1 MAITARIKRQYFQQG
16 QRLIR
21 LAPNQDHSL
30 PTRRAGTPWTPEEHD
45 RFLEAFERYP
55 SGPWKAIAAHIGTRT
70 TRQTMTH
77 AQKYR
82 EKIARRQKGK
92 EVAREARAAVKTD
105 ILRHSPMQEHS
116 VNPAKKQKVQEE
128 EKPSQFM
135 ELELDESV
143 ITLLETFEPLEMLP
157 GLESL
162 STVHVADTWCT
173 TNIQFGH
180 IEWLNTDSPFQQC
193 IPL

>member
-1 MAITARIKRQYFQQG
+1 MAITARVKSQYFQQG
-16 QRLIR
+16 KRLIR
-21 LAPNQDHSL
+21 LAPNQNHSL
-30 PTRRAGTPWTPEEHD
+30 HTKRAGTPWTPQEHD

-92 EVAREARAAVKTD
+92 EAARKTQTAVDSEKLQHPPT
-105 ILRHSPMQEHS
+105 QERS
-116 VNPAKKQKVQEE
+116 VSPAKKRKLQVEDTQ
-128 EKPSQFM
+128 SQLV

-143 ITLLETFEPLEMLP
+143 ITLLETCEPLEMLP
-157 GLESL
+157 GLESV
-162 STVHVADTWCT
+162 SPVADTCYT
-173 TNIQFGH
+173 AAVRFGH
-180 IEWLNTDSPFQQC
+180 AEWLNADSPFQQC